1 MGNIRAISLP
11 DGIFDRS
18 PAVIKFN
25 EETQIKG
32 ATFRYCEIWS
42 SCPEFKTHLLN
53 PWNKNLNGNTMLP
66 LVKKLRVLKGPF
78 KKMHRSK
85 FGNVY

>member
-11 DGIFDRS
+11 DGISDRS
-18 PAVIKFN
+18 PAVTKFY
-25 EETQIKG
+25 EETQETHIKG

-53 PWNKNLNGNTMLP
+53 PWNENFWQRYVPTC
-66 LVKKLRVLKGPF
+66 
-78 KKMHRSK
+78 
-85 FGNVY
+85 